1 MSSLSLIC
9 YSLSLSD
16 SWVPQILSLL
26 GGVHLLISS
35 PTSGFC
41 PFPAPARVRRG
52 MARAALAAATQ
63 DTEDGDG
70 AAAAALGL
78 VSLALEMSPR
88 SEAAL
93 EL

>member
-1 MSSLSLIC
+1 
-9 YSLSLSD
+9 
-16 SWVPQILSLL
+16 
-26 GGVHLLISS
+26 
-35 PTSGFC
+35 
-41 PFPAPARVRRG
+41 

-70 AAAAALGL
+70 AAGAALGL